1 MIRKQDTFREVSV
14 DWHRFMQFPSSFEV
28 QSISPDVKRRIKH
41 EQDGRKFERWQQMR
55 GIDVDK
61 QLKKMYGAQ
70 ARFRSRQR
78 EALEA
83 IISGYL
89 RIVVVIRIGG
99 GKSLLFALPAS
110 ASQGGVTIVVI
121 PKIIL

>member
-1 MIRKQDTFREVSV
+1 
-14 DWHRFMQFPSSFEV
+14 
-28 QSISPDVKRRIKH
+28 
-41 EQDGRKFERWQQMR
+41 MR

-83 IISGYL
+83 IISGHP

-110 ASQGGVTIVVI
+110 ALQGGVTIVVM
-121 PKIIL
+121 PKIML